1 MSSNRVKVIV
11 VVALGLAVLVAL
23 SAGKGAVYASAV
35 NPGAKPPLPQ
45 AVPTNT
51 GVASTPTRGIP
62 TPLPTGLP
70 TPLATEC
77 ANPFVDIDGNVFYG
91 AIHFLN
97 CAGMISGTDATHYSP
112 AQTATRAQFARIVTL
127 AFSVPLISPSDQTF
141 TDVPNTYFGYLY
153 IESGYAVRLLSGY
166 TAAQCAAANAAFPCY
181 LPNRPIT
188 RAELTRLVVGAAH
201 YILINPPNPDFVDV
215 PTDNFAYQY
224 IETAYSKGVVH
235 GIDATHF
242 APNRNIRRDEMA
254 QIIYAGIT
262 TP

>member
-1 MSSNRVKVIV
+1 MGTNRVKVIV
-11 VVALGLAVLVAL
+11 IVALGLAALIAL
-23 SAGKGAVYASAV
+23 SAGKGAVYASASAA
-35 NPGAKPPLPQ
+35 GARAALPK

-51 GVASTPTRGIP
+51 GVATTPTRGIP
-62 TPLPTGLP
+62 TALPSVLPTA
-70 TPLATEC
+70 LATEC

-97 CAGMISGTDATHYSP
+97 CAGMISGTDTTHYSP

-127 AFSVPLISPSDQTF
+127 AFGVPLIPPSGQTF
-141 TDVPNTYFGYLY
+141 IDVPSGYFGYLY
-153 IESGYAVRLLSGY
+153 IENGYAAHLLSGY
-166 TAAQCAAANAAFPCY
+166 TASQCAAANAAFPCY

-215 PTDNFAYQY
+215 PNDNFAYQY
-224 IETAYSKGVVH
+224 IETAYNKGVVH
-235 GIDATHF
+235 GIDTTHF

-254 QIIYAGIT
+254 QIIYAGVIT
-262 TP
+262 P